1 MSTAISSVDG
11 FVGAGLQLMITRH
24 ARERARERLHW
35 SASTIVRM
43 AQRALEC
50 GLAPGNAAGHLR
62 FFLFGKE
69 NAAGHSCPFLYGENI
84 YVFTI
89 DVAGGRIALL
99 TIYRAPNEL
108 LRSLVNKPSRVGIDV
123 VHGHN

>member
-1 MSTAISSVDG
+1 
-11 FVGAGLQLMITRH
+11 
-24 ARERARERLHW
+24 
-35 SASTIVRM
+35 M